1 MYKLLIFEAVDP
13 DVYGNR
19 LNGIVNYIS
28 VTLQH
33 LSILFYNWLFN
44 VIFAFVFAFLYFISG
59 VLQYIYANYG
69 LISINS

>member
-1 MYKLLIFEAVDP
+1 MYKLHIFEAVDP

-44 VIFAFVFAFLYFISG
+44 VIFAFLYFISG